1 MRRVLSLLPVLVVAL
16 SLLSC
21 ATMARGTHEDISV
34 NSSPS
39 GANAT
44 LTCSKGETKSGVTP
58 LAISIRRNAGEC
70 SLKVSKEGFAEETV
84 AVEQGMNGRFW
95 ANFGFLPLVPIGV
108 VTYAGGLGYSQ
119 PDNQGRQM
127 GSAMV
132 VAGLVPWA
140 VDYWS
145 GAMHE
150 HSPTRV
156 DLVLKPKN

>member
-1 MRRVLSLLPVLVVAL
+1 MRRVLTLLPVLVLAL
-16 SLLSC
+16 SLFSC
-21 ATMARGTHEDISV
+21 GTMARGTHEDISI
-34 NSSPS
+34 NSSPA
-39 GANAT
+39 GARAT
-44 LTCSKGETKSGVTP
+44 LTCTKGATQSGVTP
-58 LAISIRRNAGEC
+58 LTITIRRNAGEC

-84 AVEQGMNGRFW
+84 AIEEGVNGTIFR
-95 ANFGFLPLVPIGV
+95 NFGFLPLVPIGY

-127 GSAMV
+127 GSAIM

-150 HSPTRV
+150 HTPNRV